1 MAAAVEI
8 SGLEYSYDQRQA
20 LAGVSFEVG
29 EGEIFGLLGPNGG
42 GKTTLFKILSTLL
55 SYKKGSVR
63 IMGLDAKLERTRIRQ
78 DIGVVFQSPSLDEKL
93 SVTENL
99 THHGHLYGI
108 RGTDL
113 SRRIESALARL
124 GLDGRA
130 RQRVETLSG
139 GLKRRVELAKGLL
152 STPRLLILDEPTTG
166 LDPGARRDVWQHIGS
181 LNKENGT
188 TVVFT
193 THLMEEAEHCHRL
206 AIIDRGRIVSTG
218 TPEELRNRIGGDVI
232 VVRTRHP
239 QKLAPLME
247 ERFNEKTQPY
257 DGGLR
262 LEKPDGHNFIKQLV
276 EAFPDLIDGVSLSK
290 PTLEDVFVH
299 ETGHKFWTEQ

>member
-1 MAAAVEI
+1 MATAVEI
-8 SGLEYSYDQRQA
+8 SGLDYSYDQRQA

-93 SVTENL
+93 SVAENL

-108 RGTDL
+108 RGTEL

-124 GLDGRA
+124 GLAERT

-152 STPRLLILDEPTTG
+152 SNPRLLILDEPTTG
-166 LDPGARRDVWQHIGS
+166 LDPGACRDVWQHIGS
-181 LNKENGT
+181 LNKESGT

-206 AIIDRGRIVSTG
+206 GIIDRGHLVSTG

-232 VVRTRHP
+232 VVRTRCP
-239 QKLAPLME
+239 QKLAPLVE
-247 ERFNEKTQPY
+247 ERFNEKPQPY